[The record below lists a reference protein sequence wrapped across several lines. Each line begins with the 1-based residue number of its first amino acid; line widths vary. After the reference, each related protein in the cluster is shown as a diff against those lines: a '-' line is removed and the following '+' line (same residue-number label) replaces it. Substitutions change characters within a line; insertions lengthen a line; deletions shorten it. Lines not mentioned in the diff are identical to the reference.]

1 MTGSPAQG
9 YGARFRYLAEPA
21 LSALSSPSAL
31 SAPSGAEA
39 DVGPGGPESARPGTA
54 QPGLAAQSSPQ
65 GAQEQ
70 RQAEGSAAAADEA
83 SASAATDEQQ
93 AGIAEFVAVRRRL
106 KRVSRQFVVMH
117 GRKPVLADMRSGST
131 MFPDD
136 ESRRRVK
143 TLTNQYLKLR
153 KQYRTIG
160 TGDL

>member
-1 MTGSPAQG
+1 MGEG
-9 YGARFRYLAEPA
+9 K
-21 LSALSSPSAL
+21 
-31 SAPSGAEA
+31 
-39 DVGPGGPESARPGTA
+39 PESARPGTA

-70 RQAEGSAAAADEA
+70 RQAEGGAAAADEA
-83 SASAATDEQQ
+83 SASAAADEQQ

>member
-1 MTGSPAQG
+1 
-9 YGARFRYLAEPA
+9 
-21 LSALSSPSAL
+21 
-31 SAPSGAEA
+31 
-39 DVGPGGPESARPGTA
+39 
-54 QPGLAAQSSPQ
+54 
-65 GAQEQ
+65 
-70 RQAEGSAAAADEA
+70 
-83 SASAATDEQQ
+83 
-93 AGIAEFVAVRRRL
+93 
-106 KRVSRQFVVMH
+106 MH